1 MNNNKLYENT
11 SFQHILKITE
21 SLILEKGCSSTT
33 LKDIIDNSGL
43 SKGAIYHYVS
53 SKNELY
59 GLILQSKIEKIN
71 ESFNEQIKL
80 AAASKDTNGPFHL
93 ISQFFYENQK
103 SGDAGNLIFV
113 YLLSQND
120 VKVKAILENIYAL
133 SRNVGEK
140 WIKSGQENGV
150 IPTELDAGK
159 FTDLLMTFSYGLR
172 VKQMISPKD
181 KDTKQLELKDINK
194 LIMKAL
200 S

>member
-11 SFQHILKITE
+11 SFQHILKTTE
-21 SLILEKGCSSTT
+21 SLVLEKGCKSTT

-59 GLILQSKIEKIN
+59 GLILQSKIERIN

-80 AAASKDTNGPFHL
+80 ALDSRDTSGPFHL
-93 ISQFFYENQK
+93 ISKFFYENQK
-103 SGDAGNLIFV
+103 SGDVGNLIFI
-113 YLLSQND
+113 YLLSQD
-120 VKVKAILENIYAL
+120 DIKVKSILANIYSL
-133 SRNVGEK
+133 SVNVGEK

-150 IPTELDAGK
+150 IPKELDSEK

-172 VKQMISPKD
+172 VKQIISP
-181 KDTKQLELKDINK
+181 KDTKQLNLQDINK